1 MGVGLRVGMAMEHS
15 VSLSSL
21 LSASLNGTAGTL
33 DEQHRDAHQ
42 PSAPGDW
49 HGDGLLVVCRAA
61 VAPGSGMS
69 ASGLL
74 LILMCV
80 IGNPGCSGDLAGI
93 ACCLSDA
100 FISQQQHGECT
111 SPELT
116 RCSSFHKHLLH
127 VTRLLVLFCLLV

>member
-1 MGVGLRVGMAMEHS
+1 M
-15 VSLSSL
+15 SLSSL
-21 LSASLNGTAGTL
+21 LSASLSGTAGTR
-33 DEQHRDAHQ
+33 DEQRRDAHQ
-42 PSAPGDW
+42 LSAPEDW
-49 HGDGLLVVCRAA
+49 HRDGLLVVCRAA
-61 VAPGSGMS
+61 LAPGSGVS

-74 LILMCV
+74 LILICV

-116 RCSSFHKHLLH
+116 CSSSFCRQLLH
-127 VTRLLVLFCLLV
+127 ITGLLVLLCLLA